1 MAVLDFGATSASSPA
16 SASFFKR
23 AGAHIMDA
31 LTSFAHARAR
41 TAELQY
47 YMDMS
52 DEQLAAKGLR
62 RDEIAQHVFRDM
74 FS

>member
-23 AGAHIMDA
+23 IGAHIMDA

-74 FS
+74 FI

>member
-47 YMDMS
+47 YMT
-52 DEQLAAKGLR
+52 
-62 RDEIAQHVFRDM
+62 
-74 FS
+74 